1 MWKKIK
7 IMTEIYTDKTIE
19 LIRAIDKN
27 EKGNID
33 KAAEIVYNAMRN
45 KGLLHV
51 FCTGHSHMMAEE
63 LFYRA
68 GGLVQVNPV
77 LEPILMQHEGAV
89 RSTKLERLSGLAKI
103 LFDSID
109 VRAGE
114 PFLIASNSGI
124 NAVPIEM
131 AKCAKEKGCP
141 VIVVTSK
148 VCSDCPNERNKD
160 GKYLYQFAD
169 VVINNHVPLGDGLI
183 ESKFGRI
190 GAGSTI
196 ACSYIAQRLV
206 VKIIDLYE
214 KDGIE
219 PQIYQSA
226 NIKGGDEHNEE
237 ILREF
242 APRIRC
248 LY

>member
-1 MWKKIK
+1 MK
-7 IMTEIYTDKTIE
+7 MDNYTDKSIE
-19 LIRAIDKN
+19 LIQTIAESENK
-27 EKGNID
+27 NID
-33 KAAEIVYNAMRN
+33 KAAEIIYNAMRK

-68 GGLVQVNPV
+68 GGLVQVNPI

-109 VRAGE
+109 IREGE

-131 AKCAKEKGCP
+131 AKCAVAKGCP
-141 VIVVTSK
+141 VIVVTGK
-148 VCSDCPNERNKD
+148 TVSDGPNERSED
-160 GKYLYQFAD
+160 GKYLYQLAD
-169 VVINNHVPLGDGLI
+169 VVINNHVPTGDGLI
-183 ESKFGRI
+183 QSKFGRI

-206 VKIIDLYE
+206 VEIVGMYERDGVDLA
-214 KDGIE
+214 
-219 PQIYQSA
+219 IYQSA
-226 NIKGGDEHNEE
+226 NTNGGDEHNKE
-237 ILREF
+237 IFREF
-242 APRIRC
+242 TSRIRC